1 MAPPRRG
8 RPVDQDPLRFG
19 HAGLGVRVGLPGPL
33 LGLETCGNKIRSTTG
48 ECECGFII
56 QGGRWGGVCSTA
68 RRAGKNDIQNVPL
81 TSIARLTSSS
91 ASINARLLI
100 SDVRSTSSLYGAL
113 ASRSCSAL
121 ANDSM
126 SAPPPGMAER
136 DHALHQRDPVRR
148 RRRRRRS
155 ASDARSA
162 SARAYSDL
170 MRNSSPLA
178 RNSSPS
184 TRRVASLPA
193 SNTLR
198 TTRRT
203 TTRTTIP
210 PRRPPPPPRTL
221 PPRRP
226 RIPRWSWP
234 WSSYRFLRKIGAGG
248 GAGRRGGEYSRDDA
262 K

>member
-1 MAPPRRG
+1 
-8 RPVDQDPLRFG
+8 
-19 HAGLGVRVGLPGPL
+19 
-33 LGLETCGNKIRSTTG
+33 
-48 ECECGFII
+48 
-56 QGGRWGGVCSTA
+56 
-68 RRAGKNDIQNVPL
+68 
-81 TSIARLTSSS
+81 
-91 ASINARLLI
+91 
-100 SDVRSTSSLYGAL
+100 
-113 ASRSCSAL
+113 
-121 ANDSM
+121 
-126 SAPPPGMAER
+126 
-136 DHALHQRDPVRR
+136 
-148 RRRRRRS
+148 
-155 ASDARSA
+155 
-162 SARAYSDL
+162 L

>member
-68 RRAGKNDIQNVPL
+68 RSAGKNDIQNVPL

-113 ASRSCSAL
+113 ASRS
-121 ANDSM
+121 
-126 SAPPPGMAER
+126 
-136 DHALHQRDPVRR
+136 RDPVRR
-148 RRRRRRS
+148 RRRRRRSASDAPASTRPCPTETSRRRS

>member
-8 RPVDQDPLRFG
+8 RPADQDPLRFG
-19 HAGLGVRVGLPGPL
+19 HAGLGIRVGLPGPL
-33 LGLETCGNKIRSTTG
+33 LGLETCGNKICSTTG

-68 RRAGKNDIQNVPL
+68 RSAGKNDIQNVPL

-136 DHALHQRDPVRR
+136 DHALHQRQRDPVRR
-148 RRRRRRS
+148 RRRRRRSASDAPASTRPCPTETSRRRS

-184 TRRVASLPA
+184 IRRVASLPA
-193 SNTLR
+193 SNPAMVVAVVL
-198 TTRRT
+198 
-203 TTRTTIP
+203 
-210 PRRPPPPPRTL
+210 L
-221 PPRRP
+221 PFFAKNC
-226 RIPRWSWP
+226 S
-234 WSSYRFLRKIGAGG
+234 
-248 GAGRRGGEYSRDDA
+248 GRRSGAEGR
-262 K
+262 